1 MLDQQQKIKDV
12 MTKKQRNRD
21 DNLARLYQTQEQQ
34 LRIGLLNNKDDIIL
48 NKQVEE
54 AEKKSL
60 KIWHEQIQR
69 REELKQQVD
78 LSRHNLIQKRRQD
91 HEHEKSQEREFAE
104 YMKHRNYELDVQET
118 QERKEQRLRD
128 E

>member
-1 MLDQQQKIKDV
+1 

-34 LRIGLLNNKDDIIL
+34 LRVGLLNNKDDIIL
-48 NKQVEE
+48 NRQVEE

-60 KIWHEQIQR
+60 KIWHEQMQR
-69 REELKQQVD
+69 RENLKQQVD
-78 LSRHNLIQKRRQD
+78 VSRHNLIQKRQYD
-91 HEHEKSQEREFAE
+91 HAYEKSQEREFAE
-104 YMKHRNYELDVQET
+104 YMKHRNYELDVQEN

>member
-1 MLDQQQKIKDV
+1 MAR
-12 MTKKQRNRD
+12 KQRNRD

-34 LRIGLLNNKDDIIL
+34 LRTGLLNNKEDIIL
-48 NKQVEE
+48 NRQVEE

-60 KIWHEQIQR
+60 KIWHEQMQR
-69 REELKQQVD
+69 RENLKQQVD
-78 LSRHNLIQKRRQD
+78 VSRQNLIQKRRQD
-91 HEHEKSQEREFAE
+91 HEYEKSQEREFAE